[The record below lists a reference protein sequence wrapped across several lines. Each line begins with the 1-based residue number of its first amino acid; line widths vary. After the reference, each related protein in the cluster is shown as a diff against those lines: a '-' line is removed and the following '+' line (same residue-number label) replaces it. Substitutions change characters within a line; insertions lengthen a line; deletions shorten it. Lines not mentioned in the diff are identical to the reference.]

1 MKTNQLGKLGWAAAL
16 AATAF
21 IVFSGF
27 QGGPEKSGV
36 VDMNRAISESK
47 FGLKN
52 VASFKTVFEARNAL
66 MTFIDNTRVV
76 RADQATKLKEYAMK
90 ATLTEAEKKDE
101 EKIKNDITAAVKNY
115 NNLNTKANPTDDD
128 RRQLQEYNNQIQD
141 TVRQLQ
147 QWQEEF
153 TNDLQKIQ
161 GEMRKAEVQR
171 SKDAL
176 SEVAKK
182 AGYNVVFESQIAPYG
197 VNDLTADVIKA
208 MDAKP

>member
-1 MKTNQLGKLGWAAAL
+1 MKTNQLGKRGWAAAL

-21 IVFSGF
+21 IVFTGF

-36 VDMNRAISESK
+36 VDMNKAISDSK

-52 VASFKTVFEARNAL
+52 VASFKTVFDARNAL

-90 ATLTEAEKKDE
+90 AALTEAEKKDE

-115 NNLNTKANPTDDD
+115 NLLNTKQNPTDDD

-147 QWQEEF
+147 AWQDEF
-153 TNDLQKIQ
+153 TADLQKIQ

-176 SEVAKK
+176 AEVAKK
-182 AGYNVVFESQIAPYG
+182 GSYNVVFESQIAPYG
-197 VNDLTADVIKA
+197 VNDLTAEVIKA

>member
-21 IVFSGF
+21 IVFTGF

-36 VDMNRAISESK
+36 VDMNKAISDSK

-52 VASFKTVFEARNAL
+52 VASFKTVFDSRNAL

-90 ATLTEAEKKDE
+90 AALTEAEKKDE
-101 EKIKNDITAAVKNY
+101 EKIKADITAAVKNY
-115 NNLNTKANPTDDD
+115 NTLNTKQNPTDDD

-147 QWQEEF
+147 AWQDEF
-153 TNDLQKIQ
+153 TGDLQKIQ

-171 SKDAL
+171 SKEAL
-176 SEVAKK
+176 AEVAKK
-182 AGYNVVFESQIAPYG
+182 SSYNVVFESQIAPYG